1 MEGIVI
7 RMVLSLTA
15 VLALMAGLLFVVKR
29 FVLPGTGA
37 VRMPL
42 QVEVLGRRA
51 LQPKKSIVVV
61 RVAGKVLVLG
71 LSDQG
76 MHTLTELTHEE
87 VQAVCPAPVPGTSMP
102 GLPFS
107 AHLQETFRTL
117 RRRQK
122 VGVIS

>member
-1 MEGIVI
+1 MDGIVI

-15 VLALMAGLLFVVKR
+15 VLALMAGLLFLVKR
-29 FVLPGTGA
+29 FVLPGTGG

-76 MHTLTELTHEE
+76 MHTLTELTREE
-87 VQAVCPAPVPGTSMP
+87 VQAACPEPDSSMP

-107 AHLQETFRTL
+107 AHLQRTFRTL

-122 VGVIS
+122 VGVVS